1 MEKRH
6 RLIVH
11 DHNPI
16 TRGDIRNLLRAYSG
30 AIALDQIRVDA
41 LPLVSF
47 HPGYSRGMWLTYR
60 RAHIAFIT
68 QLLRTT
74 RDMPKRLVQELNL
87 VAGTREP
94 KVVRKEFIELLSMG
108 AARSLAPGQIDTAPL
123 FFAALV
129 EDVGTGWIRGGRA
142 DVNTRARFEKWLDL
156 VDPLSLAEDPE
167 CQYLAQ
173 LKESVDR
180 RPS

>member
-1 MEKRH
+1 
-6 RLIVH
+6 
-11 DHNPI
+11 
-16 TRGDIRNLLRAYSG
+16 
-30 AIALDQIRVDA
+30 
-41 LPLVSF
+41 
-47 HPGYSRGMWLTYR
+47 
-60 RAHIAFIT
+60 
-68 QLLRTT
+68 
-74 RDMPKRLVQELNL
+74 
-87 VAGTREP
+87 
-94 KVVRKEFIELLSMG
+94 VRKEFIELLSMG
-108 AARSLAPGQIDTAPL
+108 AAPSLAPGQIDTAPL
-123 FFAALV
+123 FFAVLV